1 MDPFYLNSEQSV
13 EGHEEEEE
21 DGDVV
26 NLLTRTLEDL
36 VDPGLGHR
44 ELQEDANE
52 PKWRYF

>member
-26 NLLTRTLEDL
+26 DLLTRTFEDL
-36 VDPGLGHR
+36 VDPSLWHR
-44 ELQEDANE
+44 KLEEDSNE
-52 PKWRYF
+52 PDDIKS